1 MDWNEQSEDILE
13 RIRTN
18 SVNLSEYHRR
28 RFYHFKSYNK
38 YFRLPCIC
46 LAVINSTASVGM
58 TQFGASQE
66 IASGTTCVIGM
77 ILALIGAVESYMNI
91 PKQMD
96 DEMKKSKDFYT
107 LAIEIY
113 KTLKLPRS
121 ERSEK
126 ASDYLTKK
134 FGHYTKL
141 MESSSLLKRK
151 LKHDTLAKIKGSLER
166 KRNIPIP
173 KAEDVFQNLKGAYD
187 FNKQFTQIDADGNP
201 ISLTPPT
208 MEQAESI
215 VAKGKAFSES
225 PVVSTYSQG
234 RDMRMAYGNL
244 SVFPQPDGGVRI
256 YDRWKVDSDL
266 GGQKDQADRVGDLG
280 EGGPIPS
287 LIYNVAK
294 NLGTYKPVDIDVTV
308 PGDVWRSIEPV
319 YPEREKFF
327 IDKQIERVNQGPL
340 LNTLNKIY
348 RKFRPDQNTS
358 PFGGSDMK
366 FGN

>member
-151 LKHDTLAKIKGSLER
+151 LKHDTLAKIKGSY
-166 KRNIPIP
+166 
-173 KAEDVFQNLKGAYD
+173 A
-187 FNKQFTQIDADGNP
+187 
-201 ISLTPPT
+201 STP
-208 MEQAESI
+208 EGSDIGE
-215 VAKGKAFSES
+215 K
-225 PVVSTYSQG
+225 
-234 RDMRMAYGNL
+234 
-244 SVFPQPDGGVRI
+244 I
-256 YDRWKVDSDL
+256 YDKMHLDHSTSFVFDGFPSPERNST
-266 GGQKDQADRVGDLG
+266 DRV
-280 EGGPIPS
+280 
-287 LIYNVAK
+287 
-294 NLGTYKPVDIDVTV
+294 
-308 PGDVWRSIEPV
+308 
-319 YPEREKFF
+319 
-327 IDKQIERVNQGPL
+327 
-340 LNTLNKIY
+340 
-348 RKFRPDQNTS
+348 
-358 PFGGSDMK
+358 
-366 FGN
+366 